1 MASSRKRRPTLDPV
15 ETALLTV
22 TRSAV
27 ETIPPEPTHAADLA
41 GGARARTR
49 ARARRGAPLVIA
61 YSGGR
66 DSSALLDLAVRLR
79 AERVRAF
86 ADLVAVHVHHGMQKA
101 ADQWVEFCRQACTKL
116 DVPLDVRHVVVRA
129 QARGPEAAAR
139 AARYAALVEAAEA
152 HDARLILTAHQ
163 LDDRIETFLI
173 QWLRGAGPEGLA
185 AMPAVRA
192 LESVRIVRPLLDVP
206 RADIERYIALRGL
219 AVIEDPS
226 NADVR
231 LLRNAIRR
239 GVVPALESA
248 RPGMRKAVARSI
260 DLVAEAAEVLR
271 EYGAA
276 DLAAC
281 AAGAPDGMLYIDRLA
296 RLTPARR
303 ALVVRSWLAQNGL
316 ENVSRARLGDLL
328 EQALTARADARLLL
342 RLGGLEVR
350 RHRGLLLLR
359 EAQREPGEVATVTW
373 RGEDEIA
380 VPGWGGVLR
389 FDTTVEE
396 GFDAQWLAAAPLEL
410 RGRGGGERFKPH
422 PTRPSK
428 TLKRLFQDAGVPEFD
443 RARLPLVWR
452 GDELIFVAGLG
463 ADARLIDSGGP
474 RVKLEWQPDAPLLGV
489 TE

>member
-15 ETALLTV
+15 EAALLAV

-27 ETIPPEPTHAADLA
+27 EAIPPEHSHATADLA
-41 GGARARTR
+41 GGARTR
-49 ARARRGAPLVIA
+49 ARRAAPLVIA
-61 YSGGR
+61 FSGGR
-66 DSSALLDLAVRLR
+66 DSATLLDLAVRLR
-79 AERVRAF
+79 AERVRGF
-86 ADLVAVHVHHGMQKA
+86 GDLVAVHVHHGMQKA
-101 ADQWVEFCRQACTKL
+101 ADVWAEFCTFICATLNVQ
-116 DVPLDVRHVVVRA
+116 LDVRRVTVRP

-139 AARYAALVEAAEA
+139 AARYAALLDAADE
-152 HDARLILTAHQ
+152 HGARLILTAHH

-206 RADIERYIALRGL
+206 RADIEQYVRLRGL
-219 AVIEDPS
+219 SHVEDPS

-231 LLRNAIRR
+231 LLRNALRR
-239 GVVPALESA
+239 GVIPALEAA
-248 RPGMRKAVARSI
+248 RPGMRKAAARSI

-276 DLAAC
+276 DLEAC
-281 AAGAPDGMLYIDRLA
+281 SAGAPAGMVYVNRVA
-296 RLTPARR
+296 QLTPARQ
-303 ALVVRSWLAQNGL
+303 ALVLRSWLSGHGL
-316 ENVSRARLGDLL
+316 EHVSRARLRDLL
-328 EQALTARADARLLL
+328 AQALTARGDARLLL
-342 RLGGLEVR
+342 RIGALEVR

-359 EAQREPGEVATVTW
+359 EAQRSSGDSATITW

-389 FDTTVEE
+389 FDTTVDE
-396 GFDAQWLAAAPLEL
+396 GFEVDWLSGAQLEL

-428 TLKRLFQDAGVPEFD
+428 TLKRLFQDANVPEFE

-452 GDELIFVAGLG
+452 GDDLIFVAGLG
-463 ADARLIDSGGP
+463 ADARLIDTGGE
-474 RVKLEWQPDAPLLGV
+474 RVMLEWHPDAPLLGG
-489 TE
+489 